1 MKNVWIVL
9 VVLALPLAQT
19 AAAEKTA
26 PGKNGVKIQKV
37 KRSGSLEDVLREM
50 WGRLRSLAPKM
61 ASDAH
66 ATRTQVAGVRG
77 AESTGTLIKP
87 YWKGDRTQDPD
98 FLKELE
104 LYNAAQQLADAGN
117 FSGAIGGYNSFIKT
131 YPQSRLRA
139 NAQFG
144 LGLAYGGVGAKQ
156 KSIAALNRFVKTWPK
171 HPLNAD
177 ARQMVAALNKG

>member
-1 MKNVWIVL
+1 MKNIWIVL
-9 VVLALPLAQT
+9 IVLALPLAQT
-19 AAAEKTA
+19 VAAEKTDSE
-26 PGKNGVKIQKV
+26 KSGVKIQKV
-37 KRSGSLEDVLREM
+37 KRTGSLEDVLREM

-66 ATRTQVAGVRG
+66 ATQTQVAGVRG

-104 LYNAAQQLADAGN
+104 LYNAAQQQADAGN
-117 FSGAIGGYNSFIKT
+117 FSGAISGFNSFIKT
-131 YPQSRLRA
+131 YPKSRLRA

-144 LGLAYGGVGAKQ
+144 LGLAYGGTGARK
-156 KSIAALNRFVKTWPK
+156 KSIAALNQFIKAWPK
-171 HPLNAD
+171 HPLNTD